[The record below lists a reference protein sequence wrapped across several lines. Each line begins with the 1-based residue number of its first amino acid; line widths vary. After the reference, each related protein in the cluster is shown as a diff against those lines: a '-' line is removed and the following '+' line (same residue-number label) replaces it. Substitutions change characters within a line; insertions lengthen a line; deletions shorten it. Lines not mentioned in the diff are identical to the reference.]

1 MISQRKNALTQS
13 AKESPSTSISENVL
27 RLDNRAVSERG
38 MCRSSAR
45 SSAKKSELKLKP
57 MVKVFKTSWNPL
69 KRDNKGL
76 TIKQNRTPKN
86 SIESENAL
94 GFSPGKPVTDG
105 IAPFNRA
112 VRKGKEP
119 SIGYAESLNRTN
131 FHTEDGQFKAKR
143 FHCSLDGESSC
154 KRIQNKRVEYRTVAS
169 VDKMDRGDFRDP
181 ERERTLP
188 HLCTIESSDSGKVWS
203 KKAREV
209 PKEDL
214 LRGIDRKNGEVSGP
228 VVCAKAPVMRQVSTK
243 KSAAKAGNATKASV
257 LSSQTSP
264 ISAENIFQLNRS
276 DSPRT
281 FGSVGALSD
290 SRSQS
295 CTSSDVDMSGFMET
309 EGSIE
314 RNKGDTANI
323 EEFEDEEMEV
333 DDVELISKKIL
344 KQV

>member
-1 MISQRKNALTQS
+1 MISQRKNASTQS

-38 MCRSSAR
+38 TCHSSAR

-203 KKAREV
+203 KKAQEV

-281 FGSVGALSD
+281 FESVGALSD